1 MSQVLLD
8 EALSMHGQGR
18 LAEAERLYEQAL
30 ASTPSLKDARHMLGV
45 LRAQQGRH
53 QEALGL
59 IAPVVAANPSDLL
72 ASVNLGN
79 VLNALGRW
87 LEALENYD
95 RALALAPNYA
105 DAWCNRGNVL
115 QNMGRLKD
123 ALRSYDRALSLNPN
137 FMMALNNRG
146 NTLMNLGRYEE
157 ALGSYDYA
165 LALNAGHPEVHIH
178 RADALQRLCR
188 FEEALGSYDN
198 ALNLSPDNPDVRNNR
213 GVALQQLGRL
223 DEAMDSFA
231 RAERLVPGMPQAR
244 VNRARLY
251 LLQQNF
257 EKGWPLLE
265 ARKHMSE
272 PRDARIFAQPLWTGV
287 EDINGKILF
296 AYIDCGLGD
305 AIQFY
310 RYAPLAEARG
320 AKVILS
326 INTPLLP
333 LLQSAT
339 PPVSMLP
346 MDQVP
351 DRFDYHIPLMSMPLA
366 LGINIPETGRYLAA
380 EPVRVAKWRDR
391 LGVEGHRVAIAW
403 QGDTVKGAEG
413 KSFPV
418 SALAKIAAIPGIRLI
433 SLQKHA
439 GAEQLEGLPLS
450 MAVETFA
457 EFDDGPRAFVDSAA
471 ILENCDLLISCDTA
485 LAHLAGALGI
495 PNWIALKYVP
505 DWRWFL
511 ERSDTPW
518 YPNTRLFRQA
528 ALGDWDSVFRAMEAE
543 LISALP

>member
-1 MSQVLLD
+1 MSHVLLD
-8 EALSMHGQGR
+8 EALSLHGQGR

-53 QEALGL
+53 REALAL
-59 IAPVVAANPSDLL
+59 IAPVVATNPSDVL

-87 LEALENYD
+87 PEALESYD
-95 RALALAPNYA
+95 RALGLAPDHA

-115 QNMGRLKD
+115 HNIGRPED
-123 ALRSYDRALSLNPN
+123 ALLSFDRALALNPS
-137 FMMALNNRG
+137 FMVALNNRG

-157 ALGSYDYA
+157 ALGSYDCA
-165 LALNAGHPEVHIH
+165 LALNAGYPEVHIH

-188 FEEALGSYDN
+188 FEEALGSYDD
-198 ALNLSPDNPDVRNNR
+198 ALNFSPDNPDVWNNR

-231 RAERLVPGMPQAR
+231 RAERLVPGMPEAL
-244 VNRARLY
+244 VNRGRLY

-265 ARKHMSE
+265 ARKEMAE
-272 PRDARIFAQPLWTGV
+272 PRDARRFAQPLWTGV
-287 EDINGKILF
+287 EDISGKILF
-296 AYIDCGLGD
+296 VYIDCGLGD

-310 RYAPLAEARG
+310 RYAPLAGARG

-326 INTPLLP
+326 INTPLVP

-339 PPVSMLP
+339 PAVSILA

-351 DRFDYHIPLMSMPLA
+351 DRFDYHIPLMSIPLA

-380 EPVRVAKWRDR
+380 EPARVANWRDR
-391 LGVEGHRVAIAW
+391 LGVEGYRVAVAW
-403 QGDTVKGAEG
+403 QGDAIKGAEG

-418 SALAKIAAIPGIRLI
+418 SALANIAAIPGVRLI
-433 SLQKHA
+433 NLQKHA
-439 GAEQLEGLPLS
+439 GAEQLETLPLG
-450 MAVETFA
+450 MAVETFVGV
-457 EFDDGPRAFVDSAA
+457 DDGPGAFLDSAA

-485 LAHLAGALGI
+485 LAHLAGALGN
-495 PNWIALKYVP
+495 PQL
-505 DWRWFL
+505 D
-511 ERSDTPW
+511 RSEIC
-518 YPNTRLFRQA
+518 A
-528 ALGDWDSVFRAMEAE
+528 
-543 LISALP
+543 